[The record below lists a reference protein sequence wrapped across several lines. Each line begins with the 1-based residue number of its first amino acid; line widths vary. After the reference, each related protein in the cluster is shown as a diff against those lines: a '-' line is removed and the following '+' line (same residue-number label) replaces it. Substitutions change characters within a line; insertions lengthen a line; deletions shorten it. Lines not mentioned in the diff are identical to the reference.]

1 MITRY
6 HILSL
11 AILWLILKIIQKQ
24 LYVYRKSQCI
34 ITKIP
39 RLVENMGIILT
50 IMKNGEH
57 WFHTEEQMQFLD
69 AWIKRLEK
77 LQSLKKAYL
86 SEMFPQ

>member
-1 MITRY
+1 
-6 HILSL
+6 
-11 AILWLILKIIQKQ
+11 
-24 LYVYRKSQCI
+24 
-34 ITKIP
+34 
-39 RLVENMGIILT
+39 VETMQEFVRTHNAELT